1 MVVDAVSWD
10 RATRGQK
17 DTFIPADLVAA
28 KFYLGFEK
36 YSNVQGIKW
45 VGERV
50 ILKL

>member
-1 MVVDAVSWD
+1 M
-10 RATRGQK
+10 
-17 DTFIPADLVAA
+17 FISADLVVL

-36 YSNVQGIKW
+36 YSNVQGNKW